1 MRPLPQRRII
11 VVVHDAA
18 ALEQLSPELVMILP
32 PEVAAIARMTLPDP
46 GSLAS
51 VPSTTSA
58 ARRVYSLD
66 RAVTLAA
73 VYAAVV
79 AVTVPP
85 LALMLRAAP
94 AHMAQPLRVNHDLR
108 AERNHPH

>member
-1 MRPLPQRRII
+1 M
-11 VVVHDAA
+11 HDAA
-18 ALEQLSPELVMILP
+18 PLEQLSPELVMILP

-51 VPSTTSA
+51 VPSMPSA
-58 ARRVYSLD
+58 ARRVYSLE
-66 RAVTLAA
+66 RAATLAA

-85 LALMLRAAP
+85 LGLMLRAVP
-94 AHMAQPLRVNHDLR
+94 THRPHHHPVAHATP
-108 AERNHPH
+108 